1 MANAAAEQALT
12 YSFNP
17 QSKVMTVG
25 FQDLHMISSG
35 GVDVFALNLN
45 DWPNPPP
52 FYLEIDGR
60 LFSLQPSNTY
70 LVTGHGARLPEWIS
84 AEEAEGRLT
93 LLAERKGRYLV
104 YSHDSLATEEDDEDE
119 EATDDDDA
127 AADSEDEAADEA
139 EADDDEAEA
148 TE

>member
-1 MANAAAEQALT
+1 MAEAAAEQVMT

-17 QSKVMTVG
+17 GSKVMTVG
-25 FQDLHMISSG
+25 FQDLYMVSSG

-52 FYLEIDGR
+52 FYLEVDGR
-60 LFSLQPSNTY
+60 LFALQPSNTY
-70 LVTGHGARLPEWIS
+70 LVTGHGAALPTWIT

-93 LLAERKGRYLV
+93 VLAEREDSYLV
-104 YSHDSLATEEDDEDE
+104 YSHDTLAIDEDDEGVVATEDDADEAVTEDE
-119 EATDDDDA
+119 EATD
-127 AADSEDEAADEA
+127 
-139 EADDDEAEA
+139 EAEA